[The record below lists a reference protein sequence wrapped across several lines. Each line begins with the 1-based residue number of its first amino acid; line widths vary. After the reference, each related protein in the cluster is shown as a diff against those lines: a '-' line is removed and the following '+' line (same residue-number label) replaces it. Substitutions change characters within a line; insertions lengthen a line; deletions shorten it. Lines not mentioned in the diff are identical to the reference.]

1 MEARQAP
8 ASGYSDLDEG
18 LERLEIEG
26 LLIRIK
32 EPVDK
37 DQEMHPFVR
46 RQFRGGIK
54 EQDPKAFLFEKP
66 VDAEGKVYQDVR
78 RVHDLARHY
87 SYATD
92 ATVAGVSYVS
102 APPLPSDSASAARIA
117 REGKLSDVVFV
128 SEIFRWDGETQ
139 KFVRALVDF
148 KLVRIE
154 NSAVL
159 WQRRVQRAI
168 PTPSATNL
176 AQASSDA
183 VQAILRDL
191 FAG

>member
-8 ASGYSDLDEG
+8 AGYSDLDEG

-26 LLIRIK
+26 LLIRTK

-46 RQFRGGIK
+46 RQFCGGIK
-54 EQDPKAFLFEKP
+54 EKDPKAFLFEKP

-87 SYATD
+87 SYVTD
-92 ATVAGVSYVS
+92 ATVAGVSYIS
-102 APPLPSDSASAARIA
+102 APPLPSGSASAARIA
-117 REGKLSDVVFV
+117 REGKLS
-128 SEIFRWDGETQ
+128 G
-139 KFVRALVDF
+139 
-148 KLVRIE
+148 
-154 NSAVL
+154 AVL
-159 WQRRVQRAI
+159 WQRRVQGAI

-176 AQASSDA
+176 GQASMDA
-183 VQAILRDL
+183 VRTILRDL